1 MKPGLFTQSC
11 VPSIITELLPTQ
23 RLWLTVKIF
32 WLETKVSSLTLL
44 MRCGPIQQVELSFKW
59 LAWPVN
65 TVLMV
70 MESVLLLFD
79 EGMER
84 RQPLL
89 FIFMWIVV
97 GFLFSLGSDSNGLE
111 LS

>member
-1 MKPGLFTQSC
+1 M
-11 VPSIITELLPTQ
+11 
-23 RLWLTVKIF
+23 
-32 WLETKVSSLTLL
+32 
-44 MRCGPIQQVELSFKW
+44 
-59 LAWPVN
+59 
-65 TVLMV
+65 MV